1 MKYSLNKMKNLEVAK
16 ANVLRPI
23 KLDKIVTNDTN
34 IRYEM
39 NSGQYLHIKE
49 EMKQYKKGDV
59 ETSENGELTFRVEKN
74 SSVEDI
80 NENNPE
86 SQVKMVITNNK
97 TNETTNVVIKLY
109 HTNQSIHLQ
118 GGRRMGE
125 TTSTLMLA
133 ECMEGYWNR
142 NMTEN
147 ENSIKD
153 ANEGIKAMVIKPGMA
168 TRARSGSGEPTLF
181 CDKCNYSV
189 KFHEFMSTKL
199 SLKA

>member
-1 MKYSLNKMKNLEVAK
+1 MKNKNETIKIRVKYSLNKMKNLEVAK

-109 HTNQSIHLQ
+109 HINQSIHLQ
-118 GGRRMGE
+118 GGGE
-125 TTSTLMLA
+125 
-133 ECMEGYWNR
+133 W
-142 NMTEN
+142 
-147 ENSIKD
+147 
-153 ANEGIKAMVIKPGMA
+153 
-168 TRARSGSGEPTLF
+168 
-181 CDKCNYSV
+181 V
-189 KFHEFMSTKL
+189 KQPPP
-199 SLKA
+199 